1 MAMEDVAMR
10 PDELEGEEE
19 LIPHQGLDKDDSE
32 YHVFGKRFSRR
43 KRYEKCKDGDLVILF
58 GGYEMVLQVLLEPNG
73 RTQTRNGM
81 FLHNEIIGR
90 YFGSRI
96 LDTSRSK
103 WMVVLKLCPELISI
117 SLNHRTQILYQAD
130 ISLICVL
137 LDVSPGKNIIE
148 AGTGSGSL
156 TVALSRSANPGGKI
170 YTFEYDQKRYLESI
184 QDFEKYGITNVV
196 CQHRDVCKDGFI
208 SPLLDISETRIHG
221 VFLDLPSP
229 WTAIRHAD
237 QVLQKGSGIVVF
249 SPCIEQ
255 VSKNCTEL
263 NSLKYI
269 HIRTFEVLY
278 KPWGIVRGSSKK
290 FPTKGLRYQ
299 LPMRGHTGYLSFAI
313 KS

>member
-1 MAMEDVAMR
+1 MNEEVKT
-10 PDELEGEEE
+10 ELPNLMKMPVPLE
-19 LIPHQGLDKDDSE
+19 DSE
-32 YHVFGKRFSRR
+32 ENFGEDDMLRKVCARR
-43 KRYEKCKDGDLVILF
+43 KRYEKCKNGDLVVLF
-58 GGYEMVLQVLLEPNG
+58 GGYEMVIQVLLEQNG
-73 RTQTRNGM
+73 ITQTRNGV
-81 FLHNEIIGR
+81 FPHNNIIGKH
-90 YFGSRI
+90 FGSRI
-96 LDTSRSK
+96 FDTSKSK
-103 WMVVLKLCPELISI
+103 WMVVLKPCPELISI

-156 TVALSRSANPGGKI
+156 TVSLSRSANPGGTI
-170 YTFEYDQKRYLESI
+170 YTYEYDQKRHLESI
-184 QDFEKYGITNVV
+184 QDFQKYGISNVI

-208 SPLLDISETRIHG
+208 SPSLDITKTTIHG

-229 WTAIRHAD
+229 WIAIKYAD
-237 QVLQKGSGIVVF
+237 QILQKGASIVIF

-255 VSKNCTEL
+255 VSKNCNEL

-269 HIRTFEVLY
+269 HIRTLEVLY

>member
-1 MAMEDVAMR
+1 MKEEGRTELASLGKISVSLEDFG
-10 PDELEGEEE
+10 ENFEGSN
-19 LIPHQGLDKDDSE
+19 IVVKGCTR
-32 YHVFGKRFSRR
+32 KR
-43 KRYEKCKDGDLVILF
+43 RYEKCKNGDLVVLF
-58 GGYEMVLQVLLEPNG
+58 GGYEMVMQILLEQNG
-73 RTQTRNGM
+73 KTQTRNGV

-90 YFGSRI
+90 HFGSRI
-96 LDTSRSK
+96 FDTSKSK

-137 LDVSPGKNIIE
+137 LDASPGKNIIE

-156 TVALSRSANPGGKI
+156 TVSLSRSTNPGGTI
-170 YTFEYDQKRYLESI
+170 YTFEYDQKRHLESI
-184 QDFEKYGITNVV
+184 QDFQKYGISNIV

-208 SPLLDISETRIHG
+208 SPLLDITKITIHG

-229 WTAIRHAD
+229 WIAIKHAD
-237 QVLQKGSGIVVF
+237 QVLQKGASIVIF

-255 VSKNCTEL
+255 VSKNCNEL

-290 FPTKGLRYQ
+290 FPKKGLRYQ

>member
-1 MAMEDVAMR
+1 MKEEDEGIPEPTNLGNVSAS
-10 PDELEGEEE
+10 LEDLEENFE
-19 LIPHQGLDKDDSE
+19 GSNVVNKSYAQ
-32 YHVFGKRFSRR
+32 RR
-43 KRYEKCKDGDLVILF
+43 RYEMCKNGDLVVLF
-58 GGYEMVLQVLLEPNG
+58 GGYEMVIQVFLEQNG
-73 RTQTRNGM
+73 RTQTRNGV
-81 FLHNEIIGR
+81 FLHNEIIGKN
-90 YFGSRI
+90 FGSRI
-96 LDTSRSK
+96 FDTSKSK
-103 WMVVLKLCPELISI
+103 WMVVLKLSPELISI

-137 LDVSPGKNIIE
+137 LDASPGKNIIE

-156 TVALSRSANPGGKI
+156 TVSLCRSTNPGGAV
-170 YTFEYDQKRYLESI
+170 YTFEYDQKRHLESI
-184 QDFEKYGITNVV
+184 QDFQKYGISNVV

-208 SPLLDISETRIHG
+208 SPLLDITKTTIHG
-221 VFLDLPSP
+221 IFLDLPSP
-229 WTAIRHAD
+229 WIAIKHAD
-237 QVLQKGSGIVVF
+237 QVLQKGASIVIF

-255 VSKNCTEL
+255 VSKNCNEL
-263 NSLKYI
+263 NLLKYI

>member
-1 MAMEDVAMR
+1 M
-10 PDELEGEEE
+10 
-19 LIPHQGLDKDDSE
+19 DKDTASINSCNLEENSISLNNFDGNPNEHNYVEERNS
-32 YHVFGKRFSRR
+32 SRR
-43 KRYEKCKDGDLVILF
+43 RRYEKCKSGDLVVLF
-58 GGYEMVLQVLLEPNG
+58 GGYEMVMQVLLKHNE
-73 RTQTRNGM
+73 RIQTRNGV
-81 FLHNEIIGR
+81 FLHDEIIGKC
-90 YFGSRI
+90 FGSRI
-96 LDTSRSK
+96 FDTSKSK

-117 SLNHRTQILYQAD
+117 SLSHRTQILYQAD

-156 TVALSRSANPGGKI
+156 TVSLSRSASPGGNI
-170 YTFEYDQKRYLESI
+170 YTFEYDHKRYLESI
-184 QDFEKYGITNVV
+184 QDFEKYGITNAI

-208 SPLLDISETRIHG
+208 SPLLDITTTTIHG

-229 WTAIRHAD
+229 WTAIKHAD
-237 QVLQKGSGIVVF
+237 QVIQKGASIVVF

-255 VSKNCTEL
+255 VSKNCSEL

-299 LPMRGHTGYLSFAI
+299 LPMRGHTGYISFAI